1 MKLIVGLGN
10 FEEKY
15 LFTRHNAGFMAVDF
29 FALEH
34 DQSFKTEQKLKS
46 KIAKFKLNGEDIVVI
61 KPLTYMNLSGE
72 AVIAVMNFYKIESKD
87 ILIIYDDI
95 SLDLGKV
102 RFRPSG
108 SDGGHNG
115 IKSIIKSIGTQTF
128 DRLKIGIGPQPNIP
142 SEAFVLQNFSKDELE
157 KLKTVLKMPMIE
169 YYIKNGLGESQNYY
183 NGVDNS

>member
-15 LFTRHNAGFMAVDF
+15 LFTRHNVGFMAVDF
-29 FALEH
+29 FVRANN
-34 DQSFKTEQKLKS
+34 QIFKTEKKLKS
-46 KIAKFKLNGEDIVVI
+46 SIAKFKFNDEDIIVI

-72 AVIAVMNFYKIESKD
+72 AVSALMNFYKIEAKD
-87 ILIIYDDI
+87 ILVIYDDI
-95 SLDLGKV
+95 SIDLGRV

-115 IKSIIKSIGTQTF
+115 IKSIIKNIGTRNF

-142 SEAFVLQNFSKDELE
+142 SEVYVLQKFKPEELE
-157 KLKTVLKMPMIE
+157 NIKLILKMPMIE
-169 YYIKNGLGESQNYY
+169 DYLKEGIDKVQNIY
-183 NGVDNS
+183 NGVDNI

>member
-15 LFTRHNAGFMAVDF
+15 LFTRHNAGFMLIDF
-29 FALEH
+29 FVRLNN
-34 DQSFKTEQKLKS
+34 QSFKQDKKLKS
-46 KIAKFKLNGEDIVVI
+46 MIAKFKFNGEDIIII

-72 AVIAVMNFYKIESKD
+72 AVILVMNFYKVDIKD
-87 ILIIYDDI
+87 VLVTYDDI

-102 RFRPSG
+102 RFRSSG

-115 IKSIIKSIGTQTF
+115 VKSVIKHLGSKDF

-142 SEAFVLQNFSKDELE
+142 SEAYVLQNFSNEELE
-157 KLKTVLKMPMIE
+157 KLKEVLKKPLIE
-169 YYIKNGLGESQNYY
+169 DYLKEGIEKAQNTY
-183 NGVDNS
+183 NR